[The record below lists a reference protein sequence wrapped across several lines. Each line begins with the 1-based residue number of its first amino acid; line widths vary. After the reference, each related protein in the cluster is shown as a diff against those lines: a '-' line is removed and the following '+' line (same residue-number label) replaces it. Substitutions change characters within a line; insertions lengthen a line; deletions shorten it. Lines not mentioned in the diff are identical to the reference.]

1 MREFVKVE
9 ENAKNRTNF
18 DRGQILLDAL
28 DIING
33 DRLDAHGK
41 PEDSFGQIA
50 RLWSAYLF
58 DRLELPLD
66 KRDVAILMALL
77 KIARIQTGTAET
89 DSFRDAAGYIGLAA
103 DMKG

>member
-9 ENAKNRTNF
+9 ENAQNCTNF
-18 DRGQILLDAL
+18 DRGKILLEAL
-28 DIING
+28 EIING

-58 DRLELPLD
+58 DRLELPLER
-66 KRDVAILMALL
+66 RDVAILMALL
-77 KIARIQTGTAET
+77 KIARIQTGTAIT

-103 DMKG
+103 DMRG

>member
-1 MREFVKVE
+1 MKEFVLNEK
-9 ENAKNRTNF
+9 NADIRKKIQ
-18 DRGQILLDAL
+18 RGQVLLDAL

-58 DRLELPLD
+58 DRLELPLER
-66 KRDVAILMALL
+66 RDVAIMMALL
-77 KIARIQTGTAET
+77 KIARIQTGTAVT

-103 DMKG
+103 DMGA